1 VALRLQVGEL
11 ERNAARYAALE
22 LIETHESIDT
32 PATVGAEDCPS
43 TDDLLYF
50 CQGKLPA
57 QRSISVQRHLDLCAT
72 CMDLATLAINDWA
85 PHEPSEWLDVAS
97 NFHPGDRLDER
108 YQIVRFLACGGM
120 GEVYEALDHHTSE
133 RIALKAVLAAA
144 SDNRH
149 MLRSFRHEARLAR
162 KVRHPNVCH
171 VHDLSRA
178 ACAVARPLVP
188 YFTMDLID
196 GVTLNERL
204 QQPLSVDETVRI
216 ARDLLLGIQAI
227 HHAGVLHLDIKSSNV
242 MLRRETR
249 QPVILDFGLARRA
262 SEGDRHE
269 RMHPLTGSL
278 AYMPPEQILGQTPT
292 AQNDIFAFGVV
303 LFQMLTGALP
313 FPVAQRSTAS
323 SIADRL
329 TARAPAPSEL
339 VASVPSWLDEVV
351 LTCLAEPAKRFTEV
365 DGVIE
370 AIAKRGE
377 LSRERVTWSG
387 NVAGATV
394 E

>member
-1 VALRLQVGEL
+1 LALRLQVGEL

-32 PATVGAEDCPS
+32 PATAGAEDCPS
-43 TDDLLYF
+43 TDDLLDF

-57 QRSISVQRHLDLCAT
+57 QRSIFVQRHLDLCAT

-97 NFHPGDRLDER
+97 NFHPGDRLDDRFE
-108 YQIVRFLACGGM
+108 IVRFLACGGM
-120 GEVYEALDHHTSE
+120 GEVYEAVDIHTAE
-133 RIALKAVLAAA
+133 RLALKAVLAAA

-149 MLRSFRHEARLAR
+149 MLRSFRNEARLAR

-171 VHDLSRA
+171 VHDLSQPA
-178 ACAVARPLVP
+178 DAVARPLVP
-188 YFTMDLID
+188 YFTMELID
-196 GVTLNERL
+196 GDTLNERL
-204 QQPLSVDETVRI
+204 LQPLTVDQTLHI

-227 HHAGVLHLDIKSSNV
+227 HHAGLLHLDIKSSNV
-242 MLRRETR
+242 MLRRQSQ

-262 SEGDRHE
+262 SDGARHE

-303 LFQMLTGALP
+303 LFQMLTGTLP
-313 FPVAQRSTAS
+313 FPAAQPSTPS
-323 SIADRL
+323 TIADRL

-339 VASVPSWLDEVV
+339 VAGVPSWIDEVV
-351 LTCLAEPAKRFTEV
+351 LTCLAAPAKRFTDVE
-365 DGVIE
+365 GVME
-370 AIAKRGE
+370 AMAR
-377 LSRERVTWSG
+377 
-387 NVAGATV
+387 
-394 E
+394 